1 MRIKDV
7 NVSELPFSQK
17 YLISQKQLAEML
29 SMSVD
34 SMRKLQ
40 KSDANFPI
48 PLKFGTTRQ
57 AAVFYV
63 AAEALRWIETK
74 KSANDIA

>member
-7 NVSELPFSQK
+7 DVSELPFSQK

-34 SMRKLQ
+34 TMRKLQ

-63 AAEALRWIETK
+63 VAEVLRWIESQKT
-74 KSANDIA
+74 SQ

>member
-1 MRIKDV
+1 MDI
-7 NVSELPFSQK
+7 SELPFSQK

-34 SMRKLQ
+34 TMRKLQ

-63 AAEALRWIETK
+63 VAEVLRWIECK
-74 KSANDIA
+74 KSASNDIA